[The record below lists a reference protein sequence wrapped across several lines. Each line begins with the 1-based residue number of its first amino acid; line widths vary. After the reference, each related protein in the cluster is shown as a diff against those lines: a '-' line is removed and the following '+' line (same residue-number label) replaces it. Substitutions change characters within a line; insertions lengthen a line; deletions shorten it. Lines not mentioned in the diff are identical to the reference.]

1 MTSDLTNKLS
11 DLGLSTEESDDR
23 LVIALDFGTT
33 FSGIAYCFNNPG
45 KKPDPQCINDWPGL
59 EGHSQP
65 KVPTV
70 VNYGEGGDADFK
82 WGGQVSQRTVS
93 GNIPRV
99 KLLLDPTQQKP
110 VYLPRASRKTDLKEL
125 SKVGKQPVDVAAD
138 FMQAIYRH
146 AMNKIRDRVPK
157 EYFDMCQKQY
167 VLTVPAVW
175 SDKARDLTLKAAKRA
190 EIHPVRMVTEP
201 EAAAIY
207 TLHMQER
214 ALKPGDAFVL
224 CDCGGGTVDLISYEV
239 IETEPTYT
247 ASLPKLT
254 VFSKGGVAG
263 SLMLNDGF
271 AERVKE
277 VVGEEQWIALQK
289 TEGWAK
295 AAFEWDHVI
304 KPGFRGN
311 LEEKHFIVFF
321 HANLEDD
328 EDVRLKDNC
337 WTMTGEDVKSI
348 FDPVI
353 KDILRYVDQQIKSAR
368 LKRAG
373 EDVTGILL
381 VGGFGSS
388 QYLKGEIEKSFPDVQ
403 VIQPDDAWAAIV
415 KGAVLTKLETKL
427 APVVVSTQAV
437 RHYGVSAMQEWDS
450 VIDKDQARKKDK
462 VSGKWKCS
470 RLTGPYHLP
479 QMTWYI
485 YKGEELKRD
494 SITKFSFYRE
504 VSVKA
509 DASSLIFEDALLMCD
524 LPTAPTYPGND
535 VHVNCRLKSYLMGID
550 KSRFETVADPQG
562 NKYYHINY
570 DLVISTQDANMTFSL
585 EVNGEKCGGVTA
597 EYA

>member
-1 MTSDLTNKLS
+1 MTSSLINELS
-11 DLGLSTEESDDR
+11 GLGLSTEESEDR
-23 LVIALDFGTT
+23 VVIALDFGTT
-33 FSGIAYCFNNPG
+33 FSGVAYCFNNPG

-59 EGHSQP
+59 EGYSQP

-70 VNYGEGGDADFK
+70 VSYGGGEGGGDADFK
-82 WGGQVSQRTVS
+82 WGGQVDPRAVS
-93 GNIPRV
+93 GNVARV

-125 SKVGKQPVDVAAD
+125 TKVGKQPVDVAAD

-146 AMNKIRDRVPK
+146 AMNKIKDRVPK
-157 EYFDMCQKQY
+157 DYFDMCQKQY

-175 SDKARDLTLKAAKRA
+175 SDKARDLTLKASSHNAAKRA

-224 CDCGGGTVDLISYEV
+224 CDCGGGTVDLTTYEV
-239 IETEPTYT
+239 KETEPYLRLGE
-247 ASLPKLT
+247 AVEGS
-254 VFSKGGVAG
+254 GGIAG
-263 SLMLNDGF
+263 SLMLNDKF
-271 AERVKE
+271 AELVKE
-277 VVGEEQWIALQK
+277 VVGEEQWITLRE
-289 TEGWAK
+289 TPGWAK
-295 AAFEWDHVI
+295 AAIEWDRVI

-311 LEEKHFIVFF
+311 LKEEHFIMFPQ
-321 HANLEDD
+321 ANLDDD
-328 EDVRLKDNC
+328 EEVRLKDNC
-337 WTMTGEDVKSI
+337 WTMTGAEVKSI

-353 KDILRYVDQQIKSAR
+353 KDILRFVDDQIKSAR

-388 QYLKGEIEKSFPDVQ
+388 QYLKGEIEKSFPTVQ

-415 KGAVLTKLETKL
+415 KGAVLTKLQTKL

-437 RHYGVSAMQEWDS
+437 RHYGVCAMSEWDS
-450 VIDKDQARKKDK
+450 VIDKDQPREFNK
-462 VSGKWKCS
+462 
-470 RLTGPYHLP
+470 
-479 QMTWYI
+479 MTWYI

-494 SITKFSFYRE
+494 STVKFSFYRD
-504 VSVKA
+504 VLVQG
-509 DASSLIFEDALLMCD
+509 DSSALVFEDELLMCG
-524 LPTAPTYPGND
+524 LPTAPTYPGDD
-535 VHVNCRLKSYLMGID
+535 VGINCRLTSDLTSID
-550 KSRFETVADPQG
+550 KSRFGTVADPQG
-562 NKYYHINY
+562 NKYYHVNF

-585 EVNGEKCGGVTA
+585 EVDGERCGGVTA